1 MKHKGTK
8 NRINLSRLINLIFV
22 CLKNGFFIQKNIY
35 YEISSF
41 YVSMGMRL
49 PAFRPFEDV
58 VFHCKKNSF
67 KIKFNLK
74 KELNSD
80 YPKLFNEYNVILAFL
95 RNKNLFINYKNDDLT
110 RLCLLESKHHGLQD
124 LESPASLVNLVYDI
138 KKKF

>member
-1 MKHKGTK
+1 
-8 NRINLSRLINLIFV
+8 
-22 CLKNGFFIQKNIY
+22 
-35 YEISSF
+35 
-41 YVSMGMRL
+41 MRL

-124 LESPASLVNLVYDI
+124 LEFPTSKFTMQ
-138 KKKF
+138 KKSFEL